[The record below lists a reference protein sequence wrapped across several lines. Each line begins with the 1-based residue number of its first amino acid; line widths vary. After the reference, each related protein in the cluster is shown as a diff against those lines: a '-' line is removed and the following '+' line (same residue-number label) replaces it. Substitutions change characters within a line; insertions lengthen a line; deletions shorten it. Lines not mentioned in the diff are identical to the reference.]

1 MRNRLT
7 GALAAGLI
15 ASAALVACSPP
26 NEQDSDVQVTDQEN
40 TVRTYESDAGAT
52 TAGTEAE
59 TDSAGYGAAQQ

>member
-40 TVRTYESDAGAT
+40 AVRTYESDVDAT
-52 TAGTEAE
+52 TTGTGAEADTAGSGTAR
-59 TDSAGYGAAQQ
+59 Q